1 MKKSIY
7 VLLAVSMFLGS
18 CATKIPFTTKEQQ
31 KYKLSNEDVKQ
42 LQFYTQYDITF
53 KNGTKDGSTKT
64 EDGEL
69 VIKNESSLNT
79 VFIESGTQGIV
90 ERVEGDI
97 LYVSFEEGKNIK
109 FKASLSDGKYRIKSD
124 SFNAR
129 TRSGKIT
136 YGDEVYY
143 ISSSSLKAFLVFKVK
158 NSTKRDSKETS
169 VKGRKL

>member
-1 MKKSIY
+1 MT
-7 VLLAVSMFLGS
+7 AQ
-18 CATKIPFTTKEQQ
+18 KEQQ

-109 FKASLSDGKYRIKSD
+109 FKASLSVFNRDATNLIDYIRPNTVDEIYTATNIAEVNTKGFELNADYNFKIK
-124 SFNAR
+124 
-129 TRSGKIT
+129 K
-136 YGDEVYY
+136 
-143 ISSSSLKAFLVFKVK
+143 
-158 NSTKRDSKETS
+158 
-169 VKGRKL
+169 